1 MLRANVRVSPP
12 SSASSSKR
20 EPATPTPAST
30 TTTTAMAPVGAPKR
44 LALTLCVL
52 ATASTTLFP
61 VPSAAAAAA
70 PSAPPTVVQGRA
82 RVVDGDTL
90 VINNERIRLYGV
102 DAPESK
108 QACKDSSGKEYACG
122 QVAAKEL
129 EQRVK
134 AGGGTAKCSV
144 RERDQYG
151 RLVASCALPTGNP
164 FSQDED
170 AGDYMVRRGQA
181 VAYRKIT
188 PQYIPAENAAK
199 KTKEG
204 IWQGDFEPPAKWRYD
219 RRVAEGDGSGEVGS
233 GPLSSSVSFKGAA
246 TGAPAA
252 SAAAAGKGGKSTGA
266 ATKPSSSS
274 SFDNPKGCRIKGN
287 ISAKG
292 EKIYHLPTDITYEA
306 TKIDASTGERY
317 FCSEEEA
324 VAAGWRASRA
334 PSTAPT
340 FTSGAGARRR

>member
-1 MLRANVRVSPP
+1 
-12 SSASSSKR
+12 
-20 EPATPTPAST
+20 
-30 TTTTAMAPVGAPKR
+30 MAAPKR

-61 VPSAAAAAA
+61 VPIAAAAAS
-70 PSAPPTVVQGRA
+70 SATTTPTVVAGKA

-108 QACKDSSGKEYACG
+108 QACKDASGKEYACG
-122 QVAAKEL
+122 QVAQAAL

-164 FSQDED
+164 FGQDED

-188 PQYIPAENAAK
+188 SQYIPAENAAK
-199 KTKEG
+199 KQKEG

-246 TGAPAA
+246 AAAAPA
-252 SAAAAGKGGKSTGA
+252 STVAGKGGKSTGA
-266 ATKPSSSS
+266 AAKPSSSS

-292 EKIYHLPTDITYEA
+292 EKIYHLPTDITYDA
-306 TKIDASTGERY
+306 TKIDTSTGERY

-324 VAAGWRASRA
+324 AAAGWRPSRA
-334 PSTAPT
+334 PSTTPT